1 MGRRLVSFGAT
12 MLAWPVAK
20 STDPMSGFFCVS
32 KKVLKRGEGRL
43 NLIGFKI
50 GLEIM
55 VRCRCTP
62 VQDVAITFQE
72 RTAGE
77 SKLSAKQYQLYLQQL
92 ASLYLDRYGVTVL
105 ASVLLMLLLI
115 VAGVFRFVTR
125 TFM

>member
-43 NLIGFKI
+43 NPIGFKI

-77 SKLSAKQYQLYLQQL
+77 SKLTAKQYILYVQQL
-92 ASLYLDRYGVTVL
+92 ASLYWDKFGVL
-105 ASVLLMLLLI
+105 ALIQLIFTLTFVILL
-115 VAGVFRFVTR
+115 VRE
-125 TFM
+125 